1 MRCLVVTL
9 GLILA
14 ALTPQRAAADTWIA
28 GGLSFSDEL
37 GGFRILS
44 VTGTGSTVDP
54 VVVVE
59 EVTEIRPI
67 TLVIR
72 GAAPH
77 GPQRRGIPV
86 PEVLAVAV
94 TKVVINRSH
103 RVWIG
108 FDLELREILEQPSPY
123 GDGLSFNQAQ
133 FSGRPLGS
141 DSFAAVRQID
151 EPYDLVRF
159 TEGVVDPGAVA
170 QFHFSITDPTPE
182 REFFLLQEPHVL
194 IAHAPEAPPRRLL
207 ADAR

>member
-1 MRCLVVTL
+1 MRCVVIAL
-9 GLILA
+9 SFAFA
-14 ALTPQRAAADTWIA
+14 ALATHGAAADTWIA
-28 GGLSFSDEL
+28 GGLSFSDEM

-44 VTGTGSTVDP
+44 VSGTGSTIDP
-54 VVVVE
+54 VVVVD

-72 GAAPH
+72 GAAQH
-77 GPQRRGIPV
+77 GPTRNSIPI
-86 PEVLAVAV
+86 PEVLAIAV

-108 FDLELREILEQPSPY
+108 FDLELREILKEPSPY

-194 IAHAPEAPPRRLL
+194 IARGPDALPRPLL
-207 ADAR
+207 AAAR

>member
-1 MRCLVVTL
+1 MRSVVIAL
-9 GLILA
+9 SLAFA
-14 ALTPQRAAADTWIA
+14 ALATHGAAADTWIA

-54 VVVVE
+54 IVVVE
-59 EVTEIRPI
+59 EVTEIRPV

-72 GAAPH
+72 GAAQH
-77 GPQRRGIPV
+77 GPTRSSIPI
-86 PEVLAVAV
+86 PQVLAIAV
-94 TKVVINRSH
+94 TKVVINRSR

-108 FDLELREILEQPSPY
+108 FDLELREVLKEPSPY

-141 DSFAAVRQID
+141 DSFASVRQID

-159 TEGVVDPGAVA
+159 SEGVVDPGAVA

-194 IAHAPEAPPRRLL
+194 IARAPAGPPRRML